1 MTRIKKI
8 SLVIAGTLILAGCS
22 AVDDAINDAVNDTLS
37 GDVDTDTIKA
47 KEKVLILNNVNR
59 TACVAIKN
67 SLAENGNRKNAET
80 LVTELGVTCATYGKT
95 AGDPLEVENDTECVE
110 ESLSEWL
117 DEESNG
123 NITDLEKA
131 QGDKACVIG
140 FDL

>member
-1 MTRIKKI
+1 MQKI
-8 SLVIAGTLILAGCS
+8 SLVIISILIFTGCS
-22 AVDDAINDAVNDTLS
+22 AIDDAINDAVDDKLS
-37 GDVDTDTIKA
+37 GDVTTETIKA
-47 KEKVLILNNVNR
+47 KEKVLILNNVNHA
-59 TACVAIKN
+59 ACLAIKN
-67 SLAENGNRKNAET
+67 GLAENGNRKNAET
-80 LVTELGVTCATYGKT
+80 LVTDLGVTCDTYGKKD
-95 AGDPLEVENDTECVE
+95 GNPLEIENDTECAE

>member
-1 MTRIKKI
+1 MKKI
-8 SLVIAGTLILAGCS
+8 SLILLSALLFSGCS
-22 AVDDAINDAVNDTLS
+22 AIDDAINDVVNDTLS
-37 GDVDTDTIKA
+37 GDVDTNTIKA
-47 KEKVLILNNVNR
+47 KEKVLIINNVNR
-59 TACVAIKN
+59 TACITIKN
-67 SLAENGNRKNAET
+67 GLAENGNRKNAET
-80 LVTELGVTCATYGKT
+80 LVTELGVTCTTYGKT
-95 AGDPLEVENDTECVE
+95 VGDPLEIENDTECAE

>member
-1 MTRIKKI
+1 MQKI
-8 SLVIAGTLILAGCS
+8 SLVIISVLIFTGCS
-22 AVDDAINDAVNDTLS
+22 AIDDALNDAVDDALS
-37 GDVDTDTIKA
+37 DGVTAETIKA

-59 TACVAIKN
+59 TACVTIKN
-67 SLAENGNRKNAET
+67 GLAENGNRKNAET
-80 LVTELGVTCATYGKT
+80 LVTKLGVTCDTYGKT
-95 AGDPLEVENDTECVE
+95 AGDPLEIENDTECAE